1 MGSPDKKCDDSEE
14 TEVDVEQLCLKL
26 HRLGRTCFRK
36 VSWILYPVPERSW
49 GYPVKTSVY
58 KQTLLTKFIFLTKIR
73 EKRDYHKGRK
83 QMSWIYLSRISATK
97 EFAYMKALYDRGF
110 PVPRPIDF
118 NRHIVVM
125 ELVDGLTLQQV
136 TYVAEQE
143 ISVKGENCSP
153 KTFWHSL
160 ITESF

>member
-1 MGSPDKKCDDSEE
+1 MGLEDIHQIIYK
-14 TEVDVEQLCLKL
+14 LLK
-26 HRLGRTCFRK
+26 
-36 VSWILYPVPERSW
+36 
-49 GYPVKTSVY
+49 
-58 KQTLLTKFIFLTKIR
+58 KFISLTKIR

-136 TYVAEQE
+136 TYVAEPE
-143 ISVKGENCSP
+143 IFFNVFSK
-153 KTFWHSL
+153 
-160 ITESF
+160 I

>member
-1 MGSPDKKCDDSEE
+1 M
-14 TEVDVEQLCLKL
+14 QYQ
-26 HRLGRTCFRK
+26 
-36 VSWILYPVPERSW
+36 I
-49 GYPVKTSVY
+49 
-58 KQTLLTKFIFLTKIR
+58 IFLSSVKVR

-125 ELVDGLTLQQV
+125 ELVDGHPLQQV
-136 TYVAEQE
+136 NT
-143 ISVKGENCSP
+143 KFWDLGEGIGLF
-153 KTFWHSL
+153 K
-160 ITESF
+160 I

>member
-1 MGSPDKKCDDSEE
+1 
-14 TEVDVEQLCLKL
+14 
-26 HRLGRTCFRK
+26 
-36 VSWILYPVPERSW
+36 
-49 GYPVKTSVY
+49 
-58 KQTLLTKFIFLTKIR
+58 
-73 EKRDYHKGRK
+73 
-83 QMSWIYLSRISATK
+83 MSWIYLSRISATK

-143 ISVKGENCSP
+143 ISVKGE
-153 KTFWHSL
+153 KTVLQRHFD
-160 ITESF
+160 TR

>member
-1 MGSPDKKCDDSEE
+1 MYLS
-14 TEVDVEQLCLKL
+14 
-26 HRLGRTCFRK
+26 
-36 VSWILYPVPERSW
+36 
-49 GYPVKTSVY
+49 
-58 KQTLLTKFIFLTKIR
+58 KIR

-136 TYVAEQE
+136 TYVTELE
-143 ISVKGENCSP
+143 ISFNV
-153 KTFWHSL
+153 FL
-160 ITESF
+160 IINLIIVPRVFVTH

>member
-1 MGSPDKKCDDSEE
+1 MLKITSFRSHLFQKGNFNFMLLSQMGLEDSP
-14 TEVDVEQLCLKL
+14 
-26 HRLGRTCFRK
+26 
-36 VSWILYPVPERSW
+36 PN
-49 GYPVKTSVY
+49 Y
-58 KQTLLTKFIFLTKIR
+58 KQTLLTKFISLTKIR

-136 TYVAEQE
+136 TYVAEPE
-143 ISVKGENCSP
+143 IFFNVFSK
-153 KTFWHSL
+153 
-160 ITESF
+160 I

>member
-1 MGSPDKKCDDSEE
+1 
-14 TEVDVEQLCLKL
+14 
-26 HRLGRTCFRK
+26 
-36 VSWILYPVPERSW
+36 
-49 GYPVKTSVY
+49 
-58 KQTLLTKFIFLTKIR
+58 
-73 EKRDYHKGRK
+73 
-83 QMSWIYLSRISATK
+83 MSWIYLSRISATK

-143 ISVKGENCSP
+143 ISVKGDPTNS
-153 KTFWHSL
+153 KDILTLVDNRIFL
-160 ITESF
+160 ITGE

>member
-1 MGSPDKKCDDSEE
+1 MLFYSY
-14 TEVDVEQLCLKL
+14 L
-26 HRLGRTCFRK
+26 
-36 VSWILYPVPERSW
+36 
-49 GYPVKTSVY
+49 
-58 KQTLLTKFIFLTKIR
+58 KIR

-136 TYVAEQE
+136 YL
-143 ISVKGENCSP
+143 K
-153 KTFWHSL
+153 
-160 ITESF
+160 